1 MKSFKGM
8 TVISTSEAAD
18 FSNKLFSRKTMMNSA
33 QSLNSIHTNDNPDC
47 QTPPKRQ
54 IASLMD

>member
-33 QSLNSIHTNDNPDC
+33 QSLNSIHTDDNTDC